1 MVRNASRKLKFD
13 VQSRFYPIST
23 VGFRTFPPNNFGQAY
38 YSLNSRDSGS
48 SQENKICNDFFTNRA
63 SIFYCFAA
71 INNRSTYFLTSDLSL
86 GELIHDE
93 NFGLFEAMSAIE
105 MMDPKMDAGMRK
117 RDKPGQDT
125 KAGLVT
131 KCHASIYF

>member
-1 MVRNASRKLKFD
+1 MVGRNVSSVFSQEL
-13 VQSRFYPIST
+13 YLYLLLST
-23 VGFRTFPPNNFGQAY
+23 C
-38 YSLNSRDSGS
+38 DSGS
-48 SQENKICNDFFTNRA
+48 SQENKICNDFSPTGPQYFTA
-63 SIFYCFAA
+63 LLLLTIL
-71 INNRSTYFLTSDLSL
+71 YFLTDLSL

>member
-1 MVRNASRKLKFD
+1 MVGRNVSSVFSQEL
-13 VQSRFYPIST
+13 YLYLLLST
-23 VGFRTFPPNNFGQAY
+23 C
-38 YSLNSRDSGS
+38 DSGS
-48 SQENKICNDFFTNRA
+48 SQENKICNDFSPTGPQYFTA
-63 SIFYCFAA
+63 LLLLTIL
-71 INNRSTYFLTSDLSL
+71 YFLTDLSL

-131 KCHASIYF
+131 KCHASIYFLGLVSLKNSAASENFR